1 MLKYYSF
8 IVYLILFIFLQNN
21 FNDVSSFSTGA
32 GTCVVEE
39 MSTSGHGAQLKKNGD
54 GGYKLTTSGKAGAF
68 DISVTNPSGGQ
79 LEGLLL
85 YAVNTGTTTKTGKF
99 APPDATAFQTCSGDP
114 DLVTLTHTSKV
125 VKKLPLQFKWS
136 GATTGNVTFRA
147 LAVEKAKAWYML
159 DDLTFSLDDGKT
171 ATPPTNTNNAD
182 PNSASQPAVAAN
194 DQGFIAWVKKYSLFV
209 IMIALT
215 TILYVVGS
223 IVELMLKK
231 QNIKARSFAKTVG
244 GFGIAK

>member
-39 MSTSGHGAQLKKNGD
+39 MSTTGHGAQLKKSGD
-54 GGYKLTTSGKAGAF
+54 GGYKLTTSGKAGNF
-68 DISVTNPSGGQ
+68 DISVTNQNGAQ
-79 LEGLLL
+79 LEGILI

-99 APPDATAFQTCSGDP
+99 AQPDATTFQTCSGDP

-136 GATTGNVTFRA
+136 GDKAGNVTFRA

-159 DDLTFSLDDGKT
+159 DDLTVSLDDGKT

-182 PNSASQPAVAAN
+182 PNSASPAAAAN